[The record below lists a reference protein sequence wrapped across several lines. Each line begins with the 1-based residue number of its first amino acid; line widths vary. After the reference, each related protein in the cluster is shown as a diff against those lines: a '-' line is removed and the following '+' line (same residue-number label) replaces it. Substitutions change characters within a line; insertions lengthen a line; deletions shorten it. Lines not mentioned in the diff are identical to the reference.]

1 MGTAEAEIVSH
12 YRHGSLRSALLDSLH
27 AMGKGPETV
36 IMDDLAPV
44 DEFHMGGRAATEEIA
59 QRLALGPG
67 QHLLDI
73 GSGIGGATRFLASR
87 YECRATGVDLN
98 PEYIEVAK
106 LLRRWTGLDDRVDYQ
121 VASATEL
128 PFTDA
133 CFDAATMLHVGMN
146 IPDKA
151 GVMAEARRVL
161 RPGAVFVVHDVMQV
175 GDGEP
180 RFPVAWAGDASTS
193 FLASPEAYR
202 QALSAAGFTVESE
215 ARRTDLALEV
225 FARMRSRIAAGGP
238 PPLGLHILMGADAPV
253 KVGDLI
259 ERLERGC
266 FAPVELVARRG

>member
-1 MGTAEAEIVSH
+1 MGSVEAEIISH
-12 YRHGSLRSALLDSLH
+12 YRHGSLRSALLDGLQ

-36 IMDDLAPV
+36 TMDDLAPV
-44 DEFHMGGRAATEEIA
+44 DEFHMGGRAATESIA
-59 QRLALGPG
+59 ERLALGPG

-87 YECRATGVDLN
+87 HECRATGVDLN

-106 LLRRWTGLDDRVDYQ
+106 LLRRWTGLDDRVEYQ

-128 PFTDA
+128 PFTDV

-151 GVMAEARRVL
+151 GVMAEAWRVL
-161 RPGAVFVVHDVMQV
+161 KPGAVFVVYDVMQV
-175 GDGEP
+175 GDGQP
-180 RFPVAWAGDASTS
+180 VFPVAWAGSAGHS
-193 FLASPEAYR
+193 FLATPEDYR
-202 QALSAAGFTVESE
+202 SALAAAGFTVESE
-215 ARRTDLALEV
+215 TRRTAMALEV
-225 FARMRSRIAAGGP
+225 FARMRERIAAGGP

-253 KVGDLI
+253 KVGNLI
-259 ERLERGC
+259 EGLERGC